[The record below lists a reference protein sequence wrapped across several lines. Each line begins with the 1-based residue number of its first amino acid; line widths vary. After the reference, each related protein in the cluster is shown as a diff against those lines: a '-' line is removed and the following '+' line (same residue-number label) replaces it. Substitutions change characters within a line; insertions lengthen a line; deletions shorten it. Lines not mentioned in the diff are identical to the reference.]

1 MKNFFKS
8 LAICAL
14 AALTFAS
21 CQKENADGNMDD
33 QSSVVSINL
42 TSPLMGTKAFADG
55 TTVNVVHVHVYQ
67 HDANGN
73 LTYIAPATQG
83 AAIETPS
90 KDVAMSAG
98 AATYS
103 TRLVTGQKYTF
114 VFWAEQ
120 KDNGYYTY
128 DSATQTV
135 SVDYTNATGNDESR
149 DAFYAVLP
157 NVTITGAYSASVT
170 LNRPFAQI
178 NFGASDYEAA
188 KAAGIEVTGAAV
200 ELTGIANSIK
210 LLDGSVSGSETVTFA
225 NADLSS
231 DPNDPN
237 ATLRVAN
244 VDYKY
249 VAMDYVLVGKNAKTL
264 SNVTLTLAATG
275 TQSATPKYTYTSVPL
290 QGNYRTNIVGNLFT
304 SPADITITV
313 DPAFG
318 NPDENIITGVA
329 NLDAANTAFANGAT
343 AVTVEEITSSDP
355 DVIVLPAT
363 TAEVS
368 LTLPAAPDGKTITIK
383 YPDSASNV
391 PATVNI
397 KAVNAASLT
406 INAPQSHVELN
417 GITVTTLT
425 ASTSS
430 TTLVV
435 GSDVKVTTL
444 TINAGSAIIYG
455 NVTTLVKGENAGEIE
470 WHVTNSSNMTEA
482 LNAADTIVLEKNI
495 QPSNFE
501 SWFKIQRDVTID
513 LNSFSLSAYWYPL
526 QITKGKVN
534 IIGSGQLKG
543 QFSMLLMGSTE
554 DVPDYCVVNL
564 GPDVELNASSCGII
578 INPPAPTGYN
588 NYGIVVNSK
597 AKIISDAEESIGIT
611 INGSNKQTGVNVPKF
626 NITGGT
632 IKATVGIYAAGYA
645 EWTLNNCEVE
655 GDETAIEVRAGKVT
669 INDGEYKATNTPFSI
684 AANGNGNTISGAALG
699 ISQHA
704 TDLPIDVVV
713 NGGTFTGEYAIYEED
728 VQNEAARDQI
738 KLTVNDGTF
747 NGAIY
752 SQNNPNAI
760 VKGTYSDPAVLHYL
774 AEGADVKIKMTA
786 DNEIASEVSVSQK
799 AEINL
804 NDHKLKV
811 SAYFST
817 IGSGSLAISNGSI
830 ECVDL
835 SGNNP
840 QIRSYGSS
848 HMSFDNVKMTSNGSA
863 VYVGDKCNFTIKNST
878 IKAQVF
884 GISTNASDSKQNP
897 TINIESCT
905 ITGSDPVFVNIP
917 CSLTVKHSNLNGT
930 MHGAVVRGG
939 TATFTGCHIS
949 LNYPDNNAKFMA
961 NYFVRRDWGQ
971 GNEVNLA
978 AMTIGN
984 KTSTAYQYPT
994 NVSLFNTEV
1003 KVEGDYA
1010 NYFPSLYAYA
1020 NSGEGLGVTLAYD
1033 NDCTFTGGTGI
1044 KYGST
1049 NIVVN
1054 GTAVNAE

>member
-55 TTVNVVHVHVYQ
+55 NTVDVVHVHVYKVG
-67 HDANGN
+67 ANGE
-73 LTYIAPATQG
+73 LTYIAPGTG
-83 AAIETPS
+83 STVTPS
-90 KDVAMSAG
+90 KDVTMSSSG
-98 AATYS
+98 TATYS
-103 TRLVTGQKYTF
+103 TRLVTGQTYTF
-114 VFWAEQ
+114 VFWAE
-120 KDNGYYTY
+120 KSGNGHYTY
-128 DSATQTV
+128 NPTNQTIAV
-135 SVDYTNATGNDESR
+135 NYASATGNDESR
-149 DAFYAVLP
+149 DAFYAVLK
-157 NVTITGAYSASVT
+157 NVKITGAYSQSVT
-170 LNRPFAQI
+170 LTRPFAQV
-178 NFGASDYEAA
+178 NFGVTTADMAA
-188 KAAGIEVTGAAV
+188 ANAAGITVTGAAV
-200 ELTGIANSIK
+200 KCTHVANQLN
-210 LLDGSVSGSETVTFA
+210 LLDGTVSGSEDVAFA
-225 NADLSS
+225 SAALPSETLS
-231 DPNDPN
+231 
-237 ATLRVAN
+237 AAN
-244 VDYKY
+244 KTYKY
-249 VAMDYVLVGKNAKTL
+249 VAMNYVLVGKNA
-264 SNVTLTLAATG
+264 SISDITLTLEATG
-275 TQSATPKYTYTSVPL
+275 AESATPEYTYTNIPL
-290 QGNYRTNIVGNLFT
+290 QGNYRTNIVGDLFT
-304 SPADITITV
+304 SPASINITV
-313 DPAFG
+313 DKNFEG
-318 NPDENIITGVA
+318 ENNEFIPNVSSIQ
-329 NLDAANTAFANGAT
+329 AANEALANGAT
-343 AVTVEEITSSDP
+343 NINITNITASEATRTT
-355 DVIVLPAT
+355 LQMPAT
-363 TAEVS
+363 LES
-368 LTLPAAPDGKTITIK
+368 INISIESIES
-383 YPDSASNV
+383 SAN
-391 PATVNI
+391 
-397 KAVNAASLT
+397 LT
-406 INAPQSHVELN
+406 INQPATGDNPASVAVTIPSSASVNQLTIDLPQSHVEIN
-417 GITVTTLT
+417 GVTATSIT
-425 ASTSS
+425 ASTSNN
-430 TTLVV
+430 TLVV

-482 LNAADTIVLEKNI
+482 LNAADTIVLEKDI

-526 QITKGKVN
+526 QITKGNVN

-543 QFSMLLMGSTE
+543 QFSMLLMGSTK
-554 DVPDYCVVNL
+554 DVSDYCVVNL

-578 INPPAPTGYN
+578 INPPASTGYN

-597 AKIISDAEESIGIT
+597 AQIISDAESSIGIT
-611 INGSNKQTGVNVPKF
+611 INGSNKITGVNVPKF
-626 NITGGT
+626 NINGGT

-669 INDGEYKATNTPFSI
+669 INGGEYKATNTPFSI

-848 HMSFDNVKMTSNGSA
+848 HMSFDDVKMTSNGSA

-878 IKAQVF
+878 IEAQVF

-897 TINIESCT
+897 TINIKSCT

-917 CSLTVKHSNLNGT
+917 CSLTVKDSNLNGT

-939 TATFTGCHIS
+939 TATFTDCQIS
-949 LNYPDNNAKFMA
+949 LNYPDDDANDMA
-961 NYFVRRDWGQ
+961 NYFVSRDWGQ